1 MPTIF
6 SSSGFRFFFYA
17 EEHEPIH
24 VHIEKAGARAKF
36 NVVPEVKLVSNS
48 HFKAKELKKVTALI
62 IENRELIIHTW
73 SAFHG

>member
-36 NVVPEVKLVSNS
+36 NVVPEVKL
-48 HFKAKELKKVTALI
+48 LKLSKI
-62 IENRELIIHTW
+62 I
-73 SAFHG
+73 G